1 MSNTSSK
8 RTALALGGSL
18 ALGLALLV
26 SPAHAGPSD
35 AWITTKAKAA
45 LLTTK
50 GVPSTDI
57 NVDTT
62 DGKVTLKGT
71 VPTES
76 DRKKAE
82 AAVKDID
89 GVKHVDN
96 QLKVASHPETQGRR
110 Y

>member
-1 MSNTSSK
+1 MSNNSSK
-8 RTALALGGSL
+8 HRIALALGGSV

-71 VPTES
+71 VPTAN
-76 DRKKAE
+76 DRAKAE

-89 GVKHVDN
+89 GVKHVEN
-96 QLKVASHPETQGRR
+96 QLKVEAAGHR